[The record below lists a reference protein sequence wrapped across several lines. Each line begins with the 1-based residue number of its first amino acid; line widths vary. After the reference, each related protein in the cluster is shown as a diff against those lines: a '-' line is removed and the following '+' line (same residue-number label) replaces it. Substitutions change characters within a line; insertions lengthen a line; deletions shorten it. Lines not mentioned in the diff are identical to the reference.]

1 MYTEILKLKKMLEKV
16 NIPFEWDENHF
27 DGFHLIYSSEGK
39 TICSVVEFNGSYG
52 ACCDLLEIMGL
63 MTEEEKQETEDD
75 VLGWLTAEDVFNRIK
90 SHRDSVQR
98 ETTAK

>member
-1 MYTEILKLKKMLEKV
+1 M
-16 NIPFEWDENHF
+16 
-27 DGFHLIYSSEGK
+27 IYSSEGK
-39 TICSVVEFNGSYG
+39 IICSVVEFNGSYG
-52 ACCDLLEIMGL
+52 ASDDLLEIMGL
-63 MTEEEKQETEDD
+63 MTEKEKQETEDD